1 MEFFLPGL
9 LVFLVAIIFTFLVAP
24 RTTPMIAA
32 ILSIIFLTYGVY
44 DHYRLFASE
53 YRLSTW
59 QQTLKIYSPFL
70 MVGAIIIYI
79 IYGML
84 AFFTGASV
92 LPSTNQVSNLFTS
105 AANTISNT
113 VSNVPKGITNMGNSL
128 SNRLVGIENSFS
140 NRLGNVTNSL
150 SNSIGSIGNSLG
162 MGANSGINRN
172 KPSTSFL
179 ETV

>member
-9 LVFLVAIIFTFLVAP
+9 LVCLAAILCTFFVAP
-24 RTTPMIAA
+24 RATPMIAA
-32 ILSIIFLTYGVY
+32 VLSIIFLTYGVY
-44 DHYRLFASE
+44 DHYHMFASE

-79 IYGML
+79 IYGMMAL
-84 AFFTGASV
+84 GSASSF
-92 LPSTNQVSNLFTS
+92 LPSTNQLSNTLTL
-105 AANTISNT
+105 AANTLSNT
-113 VSNVPKGITNMGNSL
+113 VSNVPKGITTMGNSL
-128 SNRLVGIENSFS
+128 SNGI
-140 NRLGNVTNSL
+140 GNVGNSLSNGLSNVGNSL
-150 SNSIGSIGNSLG
+150 SNSINSIGNSFSLG
-162 MGANSGINRN
+162 NNANRN